1 MEYNGGSKVPITLNN
16 SQVFPDIQF
25 LEAIVIECPNSFF
38 LRKPFRPFCYPH
50 DICGSH
56 FI

>member
-25 LEAIVIECPNSFF
+25 LEAIVLECPNAFF